1 MNKVEKKGFIILAD
15 QFNAETAKLASKTEK
30 EILQMVNDC
39 ILPVESRS
47 KTKSGKLN
55 TLSYYDHLSLS
66 LIHQL
71 LHIRELRHEE
81 FNKKIK
87 KQKWDILLILIKD
100 KNINSR
106 KRSKIKI
113 QIK

>member
-1 MNKVEKKGFIILAD
+1 MNKVEKKGFQILTD

-30 EILQMVNDC
+30 EILQMVNEC
-39 ILPVESRS
+39 IITVESRS

-55 TLSYYDHLSLS
+55 TLSYYDHLSLC

-81 FNKKIK
+81 FNKK
-87 KQKWDILLILIKD
+87 
-100 KNINSR
+100 SR
-106 KRSKIKI
+106 NRNEIFCSD
-113 QIK
+113 

>member
-1 MNKVEKKGFIILAD
+1 MNKVEKKGFKLLAD

-39 ILPVESRS
+39 ILAVESSS

-81 FNKKIK
+81 LNKKNPRPEQMIYF
-87 KQKWDILLILIKD
+87 
-100 KNINSR
+100 
-106 KRSKIKI
+106 
-113 QIK
+113 

>member
-1 MNKVEKKGFIILAD
+1 
-15 QFNAETAKLASKTEK
+15 
-30 EILQMVNDC
+30 MVNDC
-39 ILPVESRS
+39 IITVESKT

-81 FNKKIK
+81 LNKKIK
-87 KQKWDILLILIKD
+87 KQK
-100 KNINSR
+100 
-106 KRSKIKI
+106 
-113 QIK
+113 

>member
-1 MNKVEKKGFIILAD
+1 MNKVEKKGFKILAD

-39 ILPVESRS
+39 ILAVESRS
-47 KTKSGKLN
+47 KTKSGMLN

-87 KQKWDILLILIKD
+87 KQK
-100 KNINSR
+100 
-106 KRSKIKI
+106 
-113 QIK
+113 